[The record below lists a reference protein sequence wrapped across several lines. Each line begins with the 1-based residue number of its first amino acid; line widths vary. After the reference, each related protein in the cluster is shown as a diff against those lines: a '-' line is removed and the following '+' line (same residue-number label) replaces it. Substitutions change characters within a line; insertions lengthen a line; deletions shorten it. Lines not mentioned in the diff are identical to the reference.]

1 MERIGFIWEYKVD
14 MKKEWVRKIV
24 SIGMIALVIGA
35 VCFCLCF
42 YNYYNGQPEDI
53 SENNIA
59 AIEAQPEKSAEE
71 VQQSSDEEQDNDYT
85 YEGYLDINAVIDGG
99 TGARSHKLYIQQDR
113 CCFFLP
119 SYTLEGHATWQFD
132 EETYEI
138 TVDGKKITSGDRLE
152 MPEEER
158 VIDIKQSESGQTV
171 EYKLEVMR
179 SECIPAVYV
188 DTDSHSMQYLEKD
201 KEHEEMGQFQCI
213 TDTGEVDSEGE
224 LDKISGRGYSSFSAS
239 KKSYTITFEN
249 PQDVMQ
255 MGSACKWVLQAN
267 AYDLTRMRNKT
278 VYDMA
283 KDIGV
288 PYAVDSAYADVYFNG
303 EYAGN
308 YLLCEKIE
316 VATDRVDI
324 GDAYLLEGIFAGRSE
339 EDINFIQGKAGWY
352 EVRNPQEVTEED
364 LAYLQTY
371 MDDIVEM
378 IEECDTEEEYKQ
390 LQQYIDIDSF
400 AQMYILDELT
410 NEPDLN
416 RASTFYFIIDE
427 GDKQKLYAGPV
438 WDYDRSMGNVEG
450 AKYEYLTCLSPG
462 LGEKLFACEYFR
474 RDVTER
480 FVSLYEPVITQYLD
494 DTIQRYYETICASIR
509 MDEIRWGSP
518 KNNSYTNFNAEYTT
532 FEDAVEYMTYY
543 LNVRY
548 QLVRGY
554 LYEPEQYHQVEFVN
568 TGSRL
573 EYDSRRY
580 WVKDGE
586 KIPDEVLTYLREI
599 FECDGWSFEDGGHCQ
614 VNRPILGDMKLY
626 SYAEERQP
634 EETQEEAAVQENEST
649 GYSKRFVLLC
659 MMTAAGGAGICG
671 IILGCAVQI
680 MRYRKKEKSRE
691 N

>member
-1 MERIGFIWEYKVD
+1 

-24 SIGMIALVIGA
+24 SIGILALLAGA
-35 VCFCLCF
+35 VFFCAYF
-42 YNYYNGQPEDI
+42 YRYYEGQPEEI
-53 SENNIA
+53 TENNA
-59 AIEAQPEKSAEE
+59 VTIEAQAEE
-71 VQQSSDEEQDNDYT
+71 ESIEPEENPES
-85 YEGYLDINAVIDGG
+85 EGNNNYDFEGFLDIYAVIDGG
-99 TGARSHKLYIQQDR
+99 TGARSHKLYIQQDT

-119 SYTLEGHATWQFD
+119 SYAMEGHVTWQFD

-138 TVDGKKITSGDRLE
+138 TVDGKKITGGDRLE
-152 MPEEER
+152 MPEEEQLITVR
-158 VIDIKQSESGQTV
+158 QAESGQAV
-171 EYKLEVMR
+171 EYKLKVMQ

-188 DTDSHSMQYLEKD
+188 DTDSHSMQYLEQD

-213 TDTGEVDSEGE
+213 TDTGEVDSEGG
-224 LDKISGRGYSSFSAS
+224 LDKISGRGYSSFSAG

-255 MGSACKWVLQAN
+255 MGSAGKWVLQAN
-267 AYDLTRMRNKT
+267 AYDLSRMRNKT

-283 KDIGV
+283 KNMGV
-288 PYAVDSAYADVYFNG
+288 PYAVDSAYVDVYFNG

-316 VATDRVDI
+316 VAPNRVDI

-339 EDINFIQGKAGWY
+339 EDISFIQGKAGWY
-352 EVRNPQEVTEED
+352 EVKNPKEVTEED
-364 LAYLQTY
+364 LAFLQTY

-416 RASTFYFIIDE
+416 RASTFYFIMDE
-427 GDKQKLYAGPV
+427 GEGRKLYAGPV
-438 WDYDRSMGNVEG
+438 WDYDRSLGNVEG
-450 AKYEYLTCLSPG
+450 ARYEYLTCLSPG
-462 LGEKLFACEYFR
+462 LGEKLFACAYFR
-474 RDVTER
+474 QDVTER

-494 DTIQRYYETICASIR
+494 EIVRRYYETICASVR
-509 MDEIRWGSP
+509 MDEIRWGSS
-518 KNNSYTNFNAEYTT
+518 KNNSYTKFNAEYTT
-532 FEDAVEYMTYY
+532 FEDAVKYMTYY
-543 LNVRY
+543 LNTRY
-548 QLVRGY
+548 QLIRGY

-580 WVKDGE
+580 WVRDGE
-586 KIPDEVLTYLREI
+586 KIPDEVLTYLRQI
-599 FECDGWSFEDGGHCQ
+599 FECDGWSFVDGRDCQ

-626 SYAEERQP
+626 SYAEEKQA
-634 EETQEEAAVQENEST
+634 EETQEEVTTQESESS
-649 GYSKRFVLLC
+649 GYSKRFVLMC
-659 MMTAAGGAGICG
+659 IAVAACGAGMCG
-671 IILGCAVQI
+671 IAIGWSVQI
-680 MRYRKKEKSRE
+680 IRCRKKEKNRE